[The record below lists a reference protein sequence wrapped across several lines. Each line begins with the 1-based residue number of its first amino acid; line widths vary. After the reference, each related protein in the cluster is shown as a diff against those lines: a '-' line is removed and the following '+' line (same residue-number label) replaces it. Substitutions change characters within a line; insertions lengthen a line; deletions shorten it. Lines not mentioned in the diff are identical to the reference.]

1 LRPTENFLFFFHFFF
16 FSCGERCRWWGED
29 ANASNLHNVLLV
41 MVAKSG
47 DRRGCFNKTSKKKKI
62 IFDFFKSS
70 GKTQT
75 SEAKQLATKEKM
87 KIAHQM
93 FSRGR
98 ALLFAL
104 RDVDEDF
111 IVGA

>member
-1 LRPTENFLFFFHFFF
+1 MSLVGRRCKREQPAQRTACDGGEKRRSSRLFQQ
-16 FSCGERCRWWGED
+16 
-29 ANASNLHNVLLV
+29 
-41 MVAKSG
+41 
-47 DRRGCFNKTSKKKKI
+47 NKQKKKKKKI

-75 SEAKQLATKEKM
+75 SEAKRLATKEKM

>member
-1 LRPTENFLFFFHFFF
+1 MSLVGRRCKREQPAQRTACDGGEKRRSSRLFQQ
-16 FSCGERCRWWGED
+16 
-29 ANASNLHNVLLV
+29 
-41 MVAKSG
+41 
-47 DRRGCFNKTSKKKKI
+47 NKQKKKKI

-75 SEAKQLATKEKM
+75 SEAKRLATKQKM

>member
-1 LRPTENFLFFFHFFF
+1 
-16 FSCGERCRWWGED
+16 
-29 ANASNLHNVLLV
+29 

-47 DRRGCFNKTSKKKKI
+47 DRRGCFNKTSKKKKKKI

-75 SEAKQLATKEKM
+75 SEAKRLATKQKM